1 MRKLRLVGKD
11 IDVVVAAAT
20 GSTLEAAVNPVFMQH
35 GITTRRVAV
44 YCDGLLLSY
53 LSTLAELGVEDED
66 QLADTVIAHRPGTD
80 AKVLLI
86 ERPQG

>member
-11 IDVVVAAAT
+11 VDVVVAAAT
-20 GSTLEAAVNPVFMQH
+20 GSTLEAAVNPVFLQH

-66 QLADTVIAHRPGTD
+66 QLDVAGWPM
-80 AKVLLI
+80 
-86 ERPQG
+86 